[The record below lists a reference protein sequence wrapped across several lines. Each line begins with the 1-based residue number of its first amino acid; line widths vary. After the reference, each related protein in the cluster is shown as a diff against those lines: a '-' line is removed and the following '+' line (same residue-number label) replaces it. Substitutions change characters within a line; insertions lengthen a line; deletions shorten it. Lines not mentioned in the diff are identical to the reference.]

1 MSGWSIDDVNFTG
14 LKLSNSNLSGA
25 QITACRMAGMK
36 IDGIPVE
43 DLLAAYKAA
52 QEQA

>member
-1 MSGWSIDDVNFTG
+1 VPNDR
-14 LKLSNSNLSGA
+14 
-25 QITACRMAGMK
+25 QK